1 MEKTTDMKADVPVR
15 VAISC
20 IALDLFTF
28 DQFNRKIYIEI
39 RIFNCE
45 YSFHFKFTKINDLCV
60 CCWRVIYCNVLFFH
74 NV

>member
-1 MEKTTDMKADVPVR
+1 MEATTDMKADVPVR

-28 DQFNRKIYIEI
+28 DQFNRKIYIET

-45 YSFHFKFTKINDLCV
+45 YCLYLKTM
-60 CCWRVIYCNVLFFH
+60 
-74 NV
+74 

>member
-1 MEKTTDMKADVPVR
+1 MEVTTDMKADVPVR

-45 YSFHFKFTKINDLCV
+45 YCLYLKTM
-60 CCWRVIYCNVLFFH
+60 
-74 NV
+74 